1 MERRTNSVKCARC
14 DITVLEAVKG
24 LCSEMAIFVNKFL
37 ELLGAWAIQSHLH
50 QEAKLQNGRA
60 AVLAPHGAFGSAAL
74 PLGEE
79 RGVPNHPGTV
89 LSDSSDPSESF

>member
-1 MERRTNSVKCARC
+1 MA
-14 DITVLEAVKG
+14 VLEAVKG
-24 LCSEMAIFVNKFL
+24 LCSEMTIFVNKFL

-74 PLGEE
+74 PEGEDS
-79 RGVPNHPGTV
+79 GVPNEPGMV
-89 LSDSSDPSESF
+89 LRSLRTPSESFLGGTTPAADP